1 MTVRSFLRRGSDKTR
16 LIGRGI
22 LSPMRDRVPVFLGSC
37 VMLAVLTLGACQPAS
52 VQRRGVPKASAA
64 SAEGQ
69 LGALRGSWP
78 YRPGAQQ
85 SFYVFE
91 QRAVLTSASDTVSRI
106 DSVSSRTEV
115 AFAFS
120 AAGKTVTGMVTAFR
134 VQGQATAAPRGL
146 VLPFPFSGMFSG
158 PGGQLLLIAPAAAA
172 CVTPSLPIVQSLRD
186 LWFQTPDTLRL
197 GTAWADSASYS
208 SCRDGI
214 PFGIVSRRQFHV
226 SAVTEREG
234 HVFLTLARTSTTAVE
249 GEGTQSGE
257 PVSLAG
263 SGHGKLTYLLD
274 VEGGKIVWARGSN
287 TLEVTLRNKLRTQL
301 VRQVGELQVDGA
313 P

>member
-1 MTVRSFLRRGSDKTR
+1 METRTARQTPAGARPNKRRAAVLCDTDAAGRPLEGTSDRTPREMTVRSFLRRGSDKTR

-106 DSVSSRTEV
+106 DSVS
-115 AFAFS
+115 
-120 AAGKTVTGMVTAFR
+120 
-134 VQGQATAAPRGL
+134 
-146 VLPFPFSGMFSG
+146 
-158 PGGQLLLIAPAAAA
+158 
-172 CVTPSLPIVQSLRD
+172 C
-186 LWFQTPDTLRL
+186 
-197 GTAWADSASYS
+197 
-208 SCRDGI
+208 I
-214 PFGIVSRRQFHV
+214 P
-226 SAVTEREG
+226 
-234 HVFLTLARTSTTAVE
+234 VE
-249 GEGTQSGE
+249 G
-257 PVSLAG
+257 
-263 SGHGKLTYLLD
+263 
-274 VEGGKIVWARGSN
+274 SN
-287 TLEVTLRNKLRTQL
+287 RVGPDQLRTFPL
-301 VRQVGELQVDGA
+301 PGRDS
-313 P
+313 

>member
-1 MTVRSFLRRGSDKTR
+1 
-16 LIGRGI
+16 
-22 LSPMRDRVPVFLGSC
+22 MRDRVPVFLRSC
-37 VMLAVLTLGACQPAS
+37 VTLAVLSIGACRPAI
-52 VQRRGVPKASAA
+52 VQRRGVPKATAVSAG
-64 SAEGQ
+64 GQ
-69 LGALRGSWP
+69 LGVLRGSWP
-78 YRPGAQQ
+78 YRPGTKR

-91 QRAVLTSASDTVSRI
+91 QRAVLTSTSDTVSRI

-115 AFAFS
+115 VFAFS
-120 AAGKTVTGMVTAFR
+120 AAGKTVSGTVTGFQ
-134 VQGQATAAPRGL
+134 VQGRATAAPRGL
-146 VLPFPFSGMFSG
+146 VLPFPFAGMFSG
-158 PGGQLLLIAPAAAA
+158 PGGQLLLIAPTAAA

-197 GTAWADSASYS
+197 GTAWADSASYN

-214 PFGIVSRRQFHV
+214 PFGIVSRRRFRV

-234 HVFLTLARTSTTAVE
+234 HAFLTLARTSTTAVE

-263 SGHGKLTYLLD
+263 SGHGEVTYLLD
-274 VEGGKIVWARGSN
+274 VEGGKIVWARGSSS
-287 TLEVTLRNKLRTQL
+287 LEVTLRNKLRTQL
-301 VRQVGELQVDGA
+301 VRQVGDLQLDGA